1 VASTKRSGR
10 QARTRENYVPSE
22 KQRAE
27 DARLKN
33 EVERHFDLQKFRKAI
48 KPLITPAEKPA
59 GLKSARTKE

>member
-33 EVERHFDLQKFRKAI
+33 EVEHHFDLAKFQKAI
-48 KPLITPAEKPA
+48 KPLISSNKP
-59 GLKSARTKE
+59 KK

>member
-10 QARTRENYVPSE
+10 QARTRESYVPSE

-33 EVERHFDLQKFRKAI
+33 EVEHHFDLAKFRKAI
-48 KPLITPAEKPA
+48 KPLISSYKP
-59 GLKSARTKE
+59 KK